1 MQESWSKA
9 LGAEAMEFF
18 TFACLYMSSLCI
30 FIFMM
35 LFGEASF
42 FQGTPV
48 AWLHSML
55 LKRIPRT
62 LW

>member
-1 MQESWSKA
+1 
-9 LGAEAMEFF
+9 MEFF
-18 TFACLYMSSLCI
+18 TFACRYKGSLCV

-55 LKRIPRT
+55 LKCIPKT